1 MKKSKRVI
9 KKVVALCMAALLCI
23 GALSAAGAASNADD
37 VTPAGRSIYFDN
49 YVMNWAEVYCY
60 AWNDAGEESAA
71 WPGVAMDKQEASS
84 LYLTEVAEAY
94 THVIFNN
101 GEGIQTFD
109 LDLLDRYD
117 TFFATKIENGKA
129 NGFWA
134 SYSAD
139 YVKVYFSLV
148 YGDWDTAN
156 GCRLSYWDGS
166 ISQNWPG
173 IEMKMDSESNI
184 YAIKYKS
191 HGSMIINNN
200 NNGKQTVTLTGM
212 LPTNYFGLTGKISGY
227 DQYGNALYE
236 VNYLPP
242 VAG

>member
-1 MKKSKRVI
+1 MKKARRILRVLLS
-9 KKVVALCMAALLCI
+9 LCMAALLCI
-23 GALSAAGAASNADD
+23 SAFTMAGAAGAADD
-37 VTPAGRSIYFDN
+37 AAPKARSIYFDN
-49 YVMNWAEVYCY
+49 YVMNWADVYCY

-71 WPGVAMDKQEASS
+71 WPGTAMGKQEASS
-84 LYLTEVAEAY
+84 LYLTEVADTY

-101 GEGIQTFD
+101 GKGIQTFD
-109 LDLLDRYD
+109 LDLLANYD
-117 TFFATKIENGKA
+117 TFFSTKIENGKA

-134 SYSAD
+134 SYKSD
-139 YVKVYFSLV
+139 YVKVYFSLA
-148 YGDWDTAN
+148 YGDWDRAN

-166 ISQNWPG
+166 IPQSWPG
-173 IEMKMDSESNI
+173 IEMKQDSESNI

-191 HGSMIINNN
+191 YGSMIINNN

-242 VAG
+242 VTG